1 MKELGVWEPYE
12 VKVQT
17 LKTAIEAAAML
28 LRIDDIVSGIQK
40 KSKQQMQP
48 QTQTDDGENVRASSH
63 VLPQDL
69 TPHHLKPHAFLQCPT
84 CQHQRHCFWICA
96 VRALTCASCGH
107 TSQVD
112 SEAMLQE

>member
-1 MKELGVWEPYE
+1 MLCRTLTKLRAKHAETVNSTFGIDGNSGQIVDMKELGIWEPYE

-48 QTQTDDGENVRASSH
+48 QTQTDDGENV
-63 VLPQDL
+63 
-69 TPHHLKPHAFLQCPT
+69 
-84 CQHQRHCFWICA
+84 
-96 VRALTCASCGH
+96 
-107 TSQVD
+107 
-112 SEAMLQE
+112 